1 MARASVASL
10 NEYLLVHNEDNMP
23 FELASDG
30 STSEMDVDKRPS
42 ADLLAVPKRSLNVWK
57 LAAVAYV
64 TVCGGPFGLE
74 QSVQSAGAKW
84 TIIACVLLAF
94 LWAMPQVSWSR
105 SNLPPLSSS
114 FAS

>member
-10 NEYLLVHNEDNMP
+10 NEYLLVHNEDNLP
-23 FELASDG
+23 FELASEG
-30 STSEMDVDKRPS
+30 SASGTDDKRPP

-94 LWAMPQVSWSR
+94 LWAMPQASLSR
-105 SNLPPLSSS
+105 FHLPFMPSAAL
-114 FAS
+114 